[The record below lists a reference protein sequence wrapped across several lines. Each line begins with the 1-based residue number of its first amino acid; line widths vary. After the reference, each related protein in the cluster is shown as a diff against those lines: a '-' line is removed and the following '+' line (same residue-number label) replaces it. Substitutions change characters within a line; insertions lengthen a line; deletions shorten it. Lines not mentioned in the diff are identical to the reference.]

1 MDGEAFFLGEGLQG
15 RAGNEASQ
23 TYSTFIAYIACI
35 APTMIFNDI
44 WDMNEF
50 KVLSLFTFSQ

>member
-1 MDGEAFFLGEGLQG
+1 MDGEAFFLGAGLG

-23 TYSTFIAYIACI
+23 TYSTFIAYIA
-35 APTMIFNDI
+35 PTMIFNDI
-44 WDMNEF
+44 WDMDEF

>member
-1 MDGEAFFLGEGLQG
+1 MDGEAFFLGAGLLG

-23 TYSTFIAYIACI
+23 TYSTFIAYLAYI

-44 WDMNEF
+44 WDMDEF

>member
-1 MDGEAFFLGEGLQG
+1 MDGEAFFLGAGLLG

-23 TYSTFIAYIACI
+23 TYSTFIAYIA
-35 APTMIFNDI
+35 PTMIFNDI
-44 WDMNEF
+44 WDMDEF